1 MGLFSSI
8 GDALGGAIGGIVGG
22 VTGLFGNKQTNS
34 ANASINAAQMQL
46 AREQLEYQK
55 ELHKNQIRW
64 RVEDAQKAGLHPMAA
79 LGLQSSSFS
88 PVSSSF
94 TPMQANDY
102 SWIGDIGQSVG
113 YAAMKAKDKQQQ
125 REALMLAKKQSA
137 LSLRNMELQNQ
148 SLETEIDFQKFRLAT
163 AMSGAVGQAFRS
175 AGSASPSGRT
185 AFISGQGDSL
195 TSSGFEEPIKS
206 YSIRLD
212 ADGKPTEIIPSD
224 AYKSRVEDTLGVELL
239 PWFKSILLD
248 RGAKDFGLNVGDF
261 YWDSD
266 KKQYVKGDGFWRKT
280 GKVVRKKWKDFKSW
294 LWR

>member
-1 MGLFSSI
+1 MWGAIASI
-8 GDALGGAIGGIVGG
+8 GGALLGGLMQKKASDKTNAI
-22 VTGLFGNKQTNS
+22 
-34 ANASINAAQMQL
+34 NASYNDAMIQL
-46 AREQLEYQK
+46 GREQFEYQK
-55 ELHKNQIRW
+55 ELNKNQIQW
-64 RVEDAQKAGLHPMAA
+64 RVDDAKKAGLHPMAA

-94 TPMQANDY
+94 TPMQADDY

-125 REALMLAKKQSA
+125 RDALILAEKQAA
-137 LSLRNMELQNQ
+137 LQTRNMELQNQ
-148 SLETEIDFQKFRLAT
+148 SLETEIDYQKFRLAT

-195 TSSGFEEPIKS
+195 TSSGFEQPIKS
-206 YSIRLD
+206 YAIRLD
-212 ADGKPTEIIPSD
+212 ENGKPAEIIPSD
-224 AYKSRVEDTLGVELL
+224 AYKSRVEDTVGVELL
-239 PWFKSILLD
+239 PWVKSIMLD

-266 KKQYVKGDGFWRKT
+266 KEQYVKGDGFWRRT
-280 GKVVRKKWKDFKSW
+280 GKVVRKKWNDFKSW